1 MASVPSEVPKP
12 KEDQKSFGDVSR
24 PESNFRSKS
33 GLSSNFASASHHSEA
48 VFERMV
54 IIIPYRSGDYVKK
67 IESSFER
74 INLKGLGL
82 ANARYLSTKEL
93 TI

>member
-1 MASVPSEVPKP
+1 MI
-12 KEDQKSFGDVSR
+12 
-24 PESNFRSKS
+24 
-33 GLSSNFASASHHSEA
+33 
-48 VFERMV
+48 

-82 ANARYLSTKEL
+82 SNSRYLSTKEL
-93 TI
+93 TA